1 MTWTKERDLLIAQTM
16 AFVQSVAGRTADV
29 DRRLET
35 RLPSV
40 SPVQPPTVE
49 RPADIRPVTRLSSH
63 VSPISHGDLRDE
75 IGRRVA
81 AFRAR
86 QQIFHRDRNEYCN
99 AMMAKVRAATEQ
111 AAKGRDNPP
120 LKR

>member
-1 MTWTKERDLLIAQTM
+1 MTWKKERDLLMAQTM
-16 AFVQSVAGRTADV
+16 AFVQSVAGKTANA

-35 RLPSV
+35 RLPPV
-40 SPVQPPTVE
+40 SPVRPSTVE
-49 RPADIRPVTRLSSH
+49 RRTDILPVTRLA
-63 VSPISHGDLRDE
+63 PISHGDLRDE
-75 IGRRVA
+75 IGQRVA

-86 QQIFHRDRNEYCN
+86 QQAFHRDRDEYCN
-99 AMMAKVRAATEQ
+99 AMMAKVRAATKQ